1 MTSTFRAAASATL
14 IATVL
19 MIAAPAHAQSNEP
32 ASPANTPMPAFRQLF
47 TDLPADLRRLP
58 TTSNS
63 LWLGATG
70 ALALAV
76 HSKDSTI
83 TEHAFGS
90 LGLETALDGGA
101 SIGGGLVQ
109 GGAALGTFLVGRLSH
124 RPAVAIVGAD
134 LVRAQI
140 INTALTQGIKL
151 SVNRTRPDGAP
162 FSFPS
167 GHSSSAFATAT
178 VLQRHFGWKAGIP
191 AYAMATYVASS
202 RLTENKHFLSDVIF
216 GAGIGIVSGRAVTV
230 GRGSERFAI
239 GPTLVHG
246 GVGVN
251 FTRLNPR

>member
-1 MTSTFRAAASATL
+1 MTSTFRTALATL

-19 MIAAPAHAQSNEP
+19 MIATPARAQTREP
-32 ASPANTPMPAFRQLF
+32 ATPANTPIPSFQRLF
-47 TDLPADLRRLP
+47 TDLPADVRRLP
-58 TTSNS
+58 TTGNAV
-63 LWLGATG
+63 WLGATG
-70 ALALAV
+70 ILALSV
-76 HSKDSTI
+76 HPKDSTI
-83 TEHAFGS
+83 TQHAFGS

-109 GGAALGTFLVGRLSH
+109 GSAALGTYIVGRLTH
-124 RPAVAIVGAD
+124 RPAVAILGAD

-140 INTALTQGIKL
+140 INTGLTQGVKL

-230 GRGSERFAI
+230 GRASERFVIA
-239 GPTLVHG
+239 PTLVHG
-246 GVGVN
+246 GVGINV
-251 FTRLNPR
+251 TRLAR